1 MNENDQTTSIET
13 AAEASNTETTQVAET
28 NTETTDKAVE
38 QAQTTEPNKT
48 ETTPELTLDSY
59 GDLGLV
65 ETEDIKVDKEYVGS
79 FKELALKHKLS
90 PEIAKEFASL
100 QYNEAKKAIDAL
112 KQIKNSWSEENAKT
126 YGDNLKNVETNC
138 GRVLAQFDKEGKFAE
153 LLTLAGADK
162 APATLAFLKSIGDIV
177 LEKSSV
183 NSVST
188 PNKEKSLE
196 DFYRK

>member
-1 MNENDQTTSIET
+1 MNGNDQTTNTET
-13 AAEASNTETTQVAET
+13 ATETSNAETTQVAET
-28 NTETTDKAVE
+28 NTEATDKAVE
-38 QAQTTEPNKT
+38 QTQTTEPNKE

-112 KQIKNSWSEENAKT
+112 KQIKNSWSEENSKT

>member
-1 MNENDQTTSIET
+1 MNGNDQTTNIET
-13 AAEASNTETTQVAET
+13 ATETSNTETTQVAET
-28 NTETTDKAVE
+28 KTETTDNAVE
-38 QAQTTEPNKT
+38 QTKTTEPDKT

>member
-1 MNENDQTTSIET
+1 MNGNDQTTNTET
-13 AAEASNTETTQVAET
+13 ATETSNAETTQVAET
-28 NTETTDKAVE
+28 NTETIDKAVE
-38 QAQTTEPNKT
+38 QTQTTEPNKE
-48 ETTPELTLDSY
+48 ETMPELTLDSY

-112 KQIKNSWSEENAKT
+112 KQIKNSWSEENSKT

>member
-1 MNENDQTTSIET
+1 MNGNDQTTSTET
-13 AAEASNTETTQVAET
+13 AAETSNTETTQVAET

-38 QAQTTEPNKT
+38 QTQTTEPNKA

>member
-1 MNENDQTTSIET
+1 MNGNDQTTNTET
-13 AAEASNTETTQVAET
+13 ATETSNAETTQVAET
-28 NTETTDKAVE
+28 NTETIDKAVE
-38 QAQTTEPNKT
+38 QTQTTEPNKE

-112 KQIKNSWSEENAKT
+112 KQIKNSWSEENSKT

>member
-1 MNENDQTTSIET
+1 MNGNDQTTSTET
-13 AAEASNTETTQVAET
+13 AAETSNTETAQVAET

-38 QAQTTEPNKT
+38 QTQTTESNKA